1 MNQARVRV
9 VLSPRGAWEV
19 VLPERVERLRCKTL
33 EEASRMAHGL
43 AAARRPCEL
52 IVHDAYHRV
61 VEHELIQLGT
71 ETLTAI
77 GAAVA
82 LREPG
87 RDAAESRGEEADD
100 SQTPRSDQS
109 RAGELPLAGYDALSA
124 VAITKRLSHLSPAG
138 CRRSMPTNRA
148 IATARRSASASPL
161 YSLLPRAPPTRLR
174 NPWGRRTRRPS
185 PTARQDQPSPRTP
198 LQRDKQAPA
207 QERAGRSGHRRASRC
222 RHSRRPE
229 RDPGAGASNGHFGV
243 KLGEARA
250 KASAARPEPGFRP
263 PEGNDHRTVGV
274 PCPLGADLGGV
285 REGLASTP
293 LRRSA
298 EPRGKLA
305 AAERRTTVT
314 RPAAPSLEQTS
325 RLVLL
330 VGVVGTARAQHRVV
344 IKGRPADARLVAEA
358 RRRSAAPGLRIAS
371 ANGPG
376 PASRR

>member
-109 RAGELPLAGYDALSA
+109 RAGGLPLAGYDALSA
-124 VAITKRLSHLSPAG
+124 VAITKRLSHLSPA
-138 CRRSMPTNRA
+138 RLSAVDAYEQSHRNRKTVCKRVA
-148 IATARRSASASPL
+148 A
-161 YSLLPRAPPTRLR
+161 
-174 NPWGRRTRRPS
+174 
-185 PTARQDQPSPRTP
+185 
-198 LQRDKQAPA
+198 LQ
-207 QERAGRSGHRRASRC
+207 
-222 RHSRRPE
+222 
-229 RDPGAGASNGHFGV
+229 
-243 KLGEARA
+243 
-250 KASAARPEPGFRP
+250 SAA
-263 PEGNDHRTVGV
+263 T
-274 PCPLGADLGGV
+274 
-285 REGLASTP
+285 
-293 LRRSA
+293 
-298 EPRGKLA
+298 
-305 AAERRTTVT
+305 RTTN
-314 RPAAPSLEQTS
+314 AAT
-325 RLVLL
+325 
-330 VGVVGTARAQHRVV
+330 
-344 IKGRPADARLVAEA
+344 
-358 RRRSAAPGLRIAS
+358 
-371 ANGPG
+371 
-376 PASRR
+376 